1 MPTVVT
7 MEARMAITSPWQ
19 SIGQPAPSRRR
30 AAWRLAWLWRALALA
45 LRKQDTPLPVPAQ
58 GAYETFEDFIS
69 GRESDVF
76 GYLWRL
82 TGDEQ
87 AAYDLCQE
95 TFLRAWQQFEK
106 IRHYEQ
112 PGAWLFRVAT
122 NLALNAIERR
132 ATASGH
138 VIPLREDIQPTT
150 DDPAGRIAS
159 LELIHQTLLRL
170 PARERA
176 ALVLREVEG
185 FSMAEIARA
194 LDVSASSV
202 RMLLSRARAHFRQ
215 RYDRYDRD
223 DSEEAHA

>member
-1 MPTVVT
+1 
-7 MEARMAITSPWQ
+7 MAITSPWR
-19 SIGQPAPSRRR
+19 SIGQPTRSHQR
-30 AAWRLAWLWRALALA
+30 AASRLAWLWRALTLA
-45 LRKQDTPLPVPAQ
+45 VRKQNIPASAPAH

-87 AAYDLCQE
+87 TAYDLCQE

-132 ATASGH
+132 ATAAGH
-138 VIPLREDIQPTT
+138 IVPLHEDVQPTT

-159 LELIHQTLLRL
+159 LEMIHQTLIRL

-185 FSMAEIARA
+185 FSMDEIAHA
-194 LDVSASSV
+194 LDISANSV

-215 RYDRYDRD
+215 HYSRD
-223 DSEEAHA
+223 DSEEARA

>member
-1 MPTVVT
+1 
-7 MEARMAITSPWQ
+7 MAITSPWQ
-19 SIGQPAPSRRR
+19 AARRTEQAQQR
-30 AAWRLAWLWRALALA
+30 AARRLAWLWRTLMLA
-45 LRKQDTPLPVPAQ
+45 LRKQDAPTDMLTS
-58 GAYETFEDFIS
+58 GTSETFDDFIA

-95 TFLRAWQQFEK
+95 TFLRAWQQFDE

-132 ATASGH
+132 ATAAGH
-138 VIPLREDIQPTT
+138 VIPLREDVQPAAE
-150 DDPAGRIAS
+150 DPAGRVAS
-159 LELIHQTLLRL
+159 LELIHWTLLLL
-170 PARERA
+170 PVRKRA

-185 FSMAEIARA
+185 FSMDEIARA

-215 RYDRYDRD
+215 RYERYED
-223 DSEEAHA
+223 DGSEEARP

>member
-1 MPTVVT
+1 VT
-7 MEARMAITSPWQ
+7 AH
-19 SIGQPAPSRRR
+19 
-30 AAWRLAWLWRALALA
+30 
-45 LRKQDTPLPVPAQ
+45 
-58 GAYETFEDFIS
+58 GAYETFEDFIA

-87 AAYDLCQE
+87 TAYDLCQE

-138 VIPLREDIQPTT
+138 VVPLREDIQPATN
-150 DDPAGRIAS
+150 DPAGRIAS

-185 FSMAEIARA
+185 FSMDEIARA
-194 LDVSASSV
+194 LDVSANSV

-215 RYDRYDRD
+215 RYDRD
-223 DSEEAHA
+223 DSEEARA

>member
-1 MPTVVT
+1 MPTVAT

-19 SIGQPAPSRRR
+19 SIGQPARYQRRV
-30 AAWRLAWLWRALALA
+30 AWRLVWLWRALALA
-45 LRKQDTPLPVPAQ
+45 LRKQDTPASAPAHS
-58 GAYETFEDFIS
+58 AYETFEDFIS
-69 GRESDVF
+69 GRESGVF

-132 ATASGH
+132 AKASGH
-138 VIPLREDIQPTT
+138 VIPLREDVQPATE
-150 DDPAGRIAS
+150 DPAGRIAS
-159 LELIHQTLLRL
+159 LELIHQTLIRL

-185 FSMAEIARA
+185 FSMDEIARA
-194 LDVSASSV
+194 LDISANSV
-202 RMLLSRARAHFRQ
+202 RMLLSRARAHFRE
-215 RYDRYDRD
+215 RYEHDEHD
-223 DSEEAHA
+223 DGEEAHA